1 MHKIS
6 IIIPAYN
13 EQENLSHDC
22 LLPIIEYIQ
31 SVNFSC
37 EILLVNDGSSDN
49 TLNYLKKFAQNY
61 KFIKIINNSH
71 MGKAASIISGVK
83 NASGEIILFT
93 DMDQATPI
101 TEFSKFIGRFDSG
114 YDIVI
119 GSRTKRS
126 GAPLFRQIL
135 AYGMVTLRTLI
146 LNLPFTDTQCGFKAF
161 TKSSA
166 HKIFPILERI
176 HRPKSISVANTNPGF
191 DLEILYIAKKLGFKI
206 AQVPVLWHYVE
217 SKRVSFVKDAIGGLK
232 ELLAVRLRSLTNK
245 YI

>member
-119 GSRTKRS
+119 G
-126 GAPLFRQIL
+126 
-135 AYGMVTLRTLI
+135 TLRTLI

-206 AQVPVLWHYVE
+206 AQVAVLWHYVE